1 MTCAAT
7 SQKLAAKLV
16 IDEEREL
23 EGGVGSEKIVG
34 AHGMTYASEGRL
46 EPPLECFSY
55 WCCWTSSSYPP

>member
-46 EPPLECFSY
+46 APPLGVRQLLVLLD
-55 WCCWTSSSYPP
+55 